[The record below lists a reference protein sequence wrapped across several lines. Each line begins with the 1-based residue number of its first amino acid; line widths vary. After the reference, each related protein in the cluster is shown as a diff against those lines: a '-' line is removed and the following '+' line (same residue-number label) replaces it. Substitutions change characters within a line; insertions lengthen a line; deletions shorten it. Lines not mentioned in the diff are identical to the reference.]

1 MIKVEYIPVN
11 ACNSWA
17 MARISTASSPH
28 TPGARADTIPGP
40 IAPVRPRRIIPALS
54 PRIPIL
60 PDPGKTQVS
69 RKSLLEPPTLLD
81 VINAG
86 RRIAPY
92 IHRTPLRQYPALGR
106 LVGPGTE
113 LWVKHENHQV
123 LGSFKPRGGI
133 NLVSQLGPDELARG
147 LVSAS
152 TGNHGQSVAFAGK
165 TFGAAVTVVVPEV
178 TNPGKLQSMK
188 DLGATIIQR
197 GKIFDESHEF
207 SLQLAAEEGMRHV
220 HSANEPMLIAG
231 VGTYSLEI
239 FEDLSDIDVLIVP
252 VGAGSGCSGAAIV
265 TAAVSPSTEVIAVQA
280 EAAPSVFR
288 SWEGDSLVEAPMATA
303 AEGLATAHSYELPV
317 SILREHVRSFA
328 LVSEDEIRAAIV
340 HYLEHARSLVEGA
353 GAVSLAAAIKL
364 KDRLA
369 GKRVVVVASG
379 GNLSM
384 AHLREALAG

>member
-1 MIKVEYIPVN
+1 MLVPPVF
-11 ACNSWA
+11 
-17 MARISTASSPH
+17 R
-28 TPGARADTIPGP
+28 
-40 IAPVRPRRIIPALS
+40 
-54 PRIPIL
+54 
-60 PDPGKTQVS
+60 
-69 RKSLLEPPTLLD
+69 D
-81 VINAG
+81 VIDAR

-106 LVGPGTE
+106 LIGPGTE

-123 LGSFKPRGGI
+123 LGSFKPRGGV
-133 NLVSQLGPDELARG
+133 NLVSQLGPGELSRG

-165 TFGAAVTVVVPEV
+165 TFGASVTVVVPEV
-178 TNPGKLQSMK
+178 ANPGKLQAMR
-188 DLGATIIQR
+188 DLGATIIQH
-197 GKIFDESHEF
+197 GKIFDESHAY
-207 SLQLAAEEGMRHV
+207 SLQLANDRGMRHV

-239 FEDLSDIDVLIVP
+239 FEDLGDIDALIVP

-265 TAAVSPSTEVIAVQA
+265 TDAVSPSTELIAVQA

-288 SWEGDSLVEAPMATA
+288 SWQGDSLVEAPMATA
-303 AEGLATAHSYELPV
+303 AEGLATANSYDLPV
-317 SILREHVRSFA
+317 GILREHVRSFA

-353 GAVSLAAAIKL
+353 GAASLAAAIKL

>member
-1 MIKVEYIPVN
+1 M
-11 ACNSWA
+11 
-17 MARISTASSPH
+17 
-28 TPGARADTIPGP
+28 PGWKPDL
-40 IAPVRPRRIIPALS
+40 RRNP
-54 PRIPIL
+54 
-60 PDPGKTQVS
+60 
-69 RKSLLEPPTLLD
+69 LLEPPTLLD
-81 VINAG
+81 VIDAR
-86 RRIAPY
+86 RRITPY
-92 IHRTPLRQYPALGR
+92 IHRTPIRQYPALGR
-106 LVGPGTE
+106 LIGPGTE
-113 LWVKHENHQV
+113 LWVKHENQQI
-123 LGSFKPRGGI
+123 LGSFKPRGGV
-133 NLVSQLGPDELARG
+133 NLVSQLDPDELARG

-152 TGNHGQSVAFAGK
+152 TGNHGQSVAFAGA
-165 TFGAAVTVVVPEV
+165 TFGAAVTVVVPERA
-178 TNPGKLQSMK
+178 NPGKLQSMK
-188 DLGATIIQR
+188 DLGATIIQH
-197 GKIFDESHEF
+197 GEVFDESHDF
-207 SLQLAAEEGMRHV
+207 SLQLAAEQGMRHV

-265 TAAVSPSTEVIAVQA
+265 TAGLSPSTELIAVQA

-288 SWEGDSLVEAPMATA
+288 SWEGNSLVEAPMATA
-303 AEGLATAHSYELPV
+303 AEGLATSHSYELPV
-317 SILREHVRSFA
+317 GILREHVRSFV

-364 KDRLA
+364 RDRLT